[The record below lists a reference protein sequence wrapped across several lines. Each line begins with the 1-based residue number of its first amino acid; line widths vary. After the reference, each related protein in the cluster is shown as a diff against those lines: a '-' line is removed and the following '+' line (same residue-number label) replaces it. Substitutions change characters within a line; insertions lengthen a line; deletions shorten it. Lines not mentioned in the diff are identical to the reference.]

1 MRLLKVM
8 LDLPLYFNTKSLFIG
23 FPPVIPNGFLIN
35 PFPICILP
43 SLVKEKSGTVKS
55 YLKENVNHLMYS
67 SNDKS
72 GQFAVT
78 HYKVLKD
85 NGKYSMVDVCIDS
98 GRKNQ
103 IRVHMGDLK
112 HKVVGDEKYGP
123 VSNPINRLGLHAY
136 VLEFTH
142 PHTNKK
148 MAFKA
153 KVPEVFN
160 SIFPKK

>member
-1 MRLLKVM
+1 
-8 LDLPLYFNTKSLFIG
+8 
-23 FPPVIPNGFLIN
+23 
-35 PFPICILP
+35 
-43 SLVKEKSGTVKS
+43 
-55 YLKENVNHLMYS
+55 MYS
-67 SNDKS
+67 SQDRS

-78 HYKVLKD
+78 HYKVMKS

-148 MAFKA
+148 MSFKA